1 MVSSVLFGCTMLNK
15 LLPVIARR
23 RFALHNSFLKFD
35 FSGIGVFNLGNFL
48 ALILVNNEL
57 VRAKSTGL
65 IGHQLLCWGSVFT
78 FVDASS
84 FEIELTVA
92 IQILFSLLLQIS
104 FIDFLYSN
112 FYLY

>member
-15 LLPVIARR
+15 LLPVIALR

-48 ALILVNNEL
+48 GLNSGNEL